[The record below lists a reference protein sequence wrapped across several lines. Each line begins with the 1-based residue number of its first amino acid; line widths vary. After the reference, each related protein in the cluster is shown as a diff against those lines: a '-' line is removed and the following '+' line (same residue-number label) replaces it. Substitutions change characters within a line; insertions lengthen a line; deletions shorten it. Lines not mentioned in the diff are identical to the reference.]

1 MPELERR
8 ALYSTAT
15 HAHTHTWQHPWTR
28 PTGVR
33 RKAHEACTPPGV
45 LSCEILR
52 LPKPAAIWGVYR
64 EVQKYAIP
72 AGHFD
77 ADLVII
83 FRGHFYILNFE
94 CSQGVGPPDQGEN
107 CIERTFAVMF

>member
-15 HAHTHTWQHPWTR
+15 HARTHTWQHPWTR

-33 RKAHEACTPPGV
+33 WSAHEACTPPEV
-45 LSCEILR
+45 LSCEIVR
-52 LPKPAAIWGVYR
+52 LPKPAAVWGVFR
-64 EVQKYAIP
+64 EVQKYATP

-83 FRGHFYILNFE
+83 F
-94 CSQGVGPPDQGEN
+94 
-107 CIERTFAVMF
+107 